1 MFVADVPVSLTFLTL
16 FFLSQLREKENQ
28 EGVVA
33 SPEGSTSGEGSSES
47 GEDGSGGSS
56 SDGGNDGEQ
65 VPERE
70 EDSPK
75 VDITN

>member
-1 MFVADVPVSLTFLTL
+1 
-16 FFLSQLREKENQ
+16 LREEENR
-28 EGVVA
+28 EGTAA

-47 GEDGSGGSS
+47 DEDGSGGSS
-56 SDGGNDGEQ
+56 SSDDGNNGGQ

-75 VDITN
+75 LDVTN